1 MYIEKSEDV
10 FEILLVYNKYI
21 IYPIEQSYDF
31 FNKFL
36 NYTINN
42 KEEFSLFIISL
53 KYIQDI
59 DTFINIIEDYKEQI
73 YEKYIKSDNT
83 QNIEKYIIRFNTDLR
98 FKNNEK
104 NNILIIIKNINS
116 IIIFSK
122 EKNIFLIYFP
132 SDFWKYTLNYHNM
145 PVPDNILICYRLREA
160 FIKYYDLVI
169 KIFDKKDKNFKIK
182 KDITSYYELDEFSFL
197 LDQIIKKYIN
207 HNNLT
212 DIDKLAYITEYD
224 PYYLEE
230 KYSYKV
236 DSDIFDL
243 INLDNI
249 NDEEIE
255 YFKKMNFEIIF
266 GDCIIDYISKITS
279 KIKNISNYYLV
290 IQLINFKNIQDKNKS
305 IALDYFTKKYD
316 KILNFEVEKLNDN

>member
-1 MYIEKSEDV
+1 MYIEKSEDA

-31 FNKFL
+31 FNKFI

-145 PVPDNILICYRLREA
+145 PVSDNILICYRLREA

-182 KDITSYYELDEFSFL
+182 
-197 LDQIIKKYIN
+197 
-207 HNNLT
+207 
-212 DIDKLAYITEYD
+212 
-224 PYYLEE
+224 
-230 KYSYKV
+230 
-236 DSDIFDL
+236 
-243 INLDNI
+243 
-249 NDEEIE
+249 
-255 YFKKMNFEIIF
+255 MNMF
-266 GDCIIDYISKITS
+266 
-279 KIKNISNYYLV
+279 
-290 IQLINFKNIQDKNKS
+290 
-305 IALDYFTKKYD
+305 
-316 KILNFEVEKLNDN
+316 ILNKLFKEDAMGPKSAKFT